1 MTQERGRPRNFDP
14 DAALDQALAVF
25 WRNGFQGASLSELTE
40 AMGLSKPSLYAAFG
54 DKEALY
60 LKALDRYASQWLA
73 RHIEVLEQEPDGR
86 QAVRAFL
93 RSAAVMLTDPTLP
106 GGCFVVN
113 GMADCGG
120 PLTPAAVELALQ
132 KTQPECEA
140 KVRERL
146 LRAQRDGQL
155 PQDVNIADLASFFYT
170 LLAGLGVKAKGGAKR
185 ANLYAAIET
194 GIGVWPDGEH
204 RCQGPRRNK

>member
-14 DAALDQALAVF
+14 DTALDQALAVF
-25 WRNGFQGASLSELTE
+25 WRNGFQGASMSELTE

-60 LKALDRYASQWLA
+60 LKALERYATRWAA
-73 RHIEVLEQEPDGR
+73 RHVEALEHEPDGR

-93 RSAAVMLTDPTLP
+93 RSAVAMLTDPALP

-120 PLTPAAVELALQ
+120 PSTPEAVELALQ
-132 KTQPECEA
+132 KTLRECEA
-140 KVRERL
+140 KVCERL
-146 LRAQRDGQL
+146 QRAQRDGQL
-155 PQDVNIADLASFFYT
+155 PRKVSAADLASFFYA

-185 ANLYAAIET
+185 ANLYAAIEN
-194 GIGVWPDGEH
+194 GMAAWPSG
-204 RCQGPRRNK
+204 RRA